1 MTEGHPEAGGPT
13 PAFCGNC
20 GATSGGTKFC
30 QRCGAYIVPPE
41 AQIAPGSVPQ
51 AGSSFSRQTGVPT
64 SSAWVAAAS
73 GPSASEGPPT
83 PPGGTLTTHQTSSDR
98 RNSRRKWIIGAAVLA
113 VLVLAGI
120 TAGVVEASSKQ
131 QQAGPSYAQQA
142 KQALRPLVIDNQRL
156 TQAID
161 SLSPGSSTNEV
172 MILLASTQS
181 QEQAA
186 QLQLSAATTSTSD
199 STVSAQTNEALTAE
213 SQWLQTASAVVTNPS
228 SPLATQLSG
237 LGVDA
242 QTKLQGLRTWIPFMA
257 NPFFPSSAK
266 IVTYVAAI
274 NEKKSARAS
283 NLQFSNQ
290 VSALLNQ
297 STSAFQQ
304 VNALYGQ
311 LETAANGGYV
321 TITLAVAEQQI
332 NAIIANR
339 TSLAAAAQALN
350 APTAASQAVSTLLVA
365 AFNASLKDDN
375 DLAGCLNQSNSGSVA
390 YIYQSCLSST
400 SADAQAATDA
410 KQVFLNS
417 YNRLRASVGQPTVS
431 PQF

>member
-1 MTEGHPEAGGPT
+1 
-13 PAFCGNC
+13 
-20 GATSGGTKFC
+20 
-30 QRCGAYIVPPE
+30 
-41 AQIAPGSVPQ
+41 
-51 AGSSFSRQTGVPT
+51 
-64 SSAWVAAAS
+64 
-73 GPSASEGPPT
+73 
-83 PPGGTLTTHQTSSDR
+83 
-98 RNSRRKWIIGAAVLA
+98 
-113 VLVLAGI
+113 
-120 TAGVVEASSKQ
+120 
-131 QQAGPSYAQQA
+131 
-142 KQALRPLVIDNQRL
+142 
-156 TQAID
+156 
-161 SLSPGSSTNEV
+161 